1 MLSLQDMVANQSIS
15 AEGADILR
23 TIGAAGRAFLVHA
36 RPRNAGKTTLTQAI
50 VAEAPVSVPRHDFYG
65 TEREV
70 ASLSAA
76 QARGY
81 LVVGEIGHRG
91 RPGYLAG
98 AEVVRLFELLAA
110 GYSVA
115 SSLHADSVDEVF
127 DVLQSNGVDRA
138 AVAAAVPY
146 LIKIRVLGDPD
157 NAATRRVVEQ
167 IYEIAPGAS
176 GPAASLLYEWDALST
191 GTPPS

>member
-1 MLSLQDMVANQSIS
+1 LLKLHDMVANQSIS
-15 AEGADILR
+15 ADGADVLR

-50 VAEAPVSVPRHDFYG
+50 VAEAPASVPRQDFYG

-70 ASLSAA
+70 AALSAA
-76 QARGY
+76 PTRGY

-98 AEVVRLFELLAA
+98 AEVVRLFGLLAD

-115 SSLHADSVDEVF
+115 SNLHADSVDEVF
-127 DVLQSNGVDRA
+127 DVLHSNGIDRA
-138 AVAAAVPY
+138 TVAAAVPY
-146 LIKIRVLGDPD
+146 LIKVRVLGDPD
-157 NAATRRVVEQ
+157 NPATRRVVEQ
-167 IYEIAPGAS
+167 IHQIAPGDGEPAS
-176 GPAASLLYEWDALST
+176 SLLYEWDALSA